1 MASCHIKKKDFNLKK
16 QHDILDVEIDA

>member
-16 QHDILDVEIDA
+16 QYDILDVEIDA

>member
-16 QHDILDVEIDA
+16 QHDILDVEIDV